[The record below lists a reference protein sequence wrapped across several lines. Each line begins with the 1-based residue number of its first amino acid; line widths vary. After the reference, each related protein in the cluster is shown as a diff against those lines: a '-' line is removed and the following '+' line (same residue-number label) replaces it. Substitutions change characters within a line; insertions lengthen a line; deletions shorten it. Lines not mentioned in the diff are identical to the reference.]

1 MVLTRWSRW
10 APLTGVVAAL
20 LGVAGAVIQ
29 ILANSPGSDASGAQ
43 VIAFYEAHRT
53 GEQVASILLTFAFIF
68 LVFFAGSM
76 RAHMRDIPGVEALS
90 ALVLAGAVI
99 EAVGQT
105 IGTGLNYALADVPSH
120 LEPAAAQALNVLA
133 NDMVLT
139 NAAGLFVFGM
149 SSGLAILRGVQM
161 PRWLGWVA
169 IGIAIVVVTPAEAL
183 GFLVLTVWMVVVSLL
198 IFTRGGPSG
207 ALPPSPVGD

>member
-20 LGVAGAVIQ
+20 FGVAGAVIQ
-29 ILANSPGSDASGAQ
+29 ILANSPGSDASGSQ

-76 RAHMRDIPGVEALS
+76 RAHMRDVPGVEALS